1 MRNKLLILGGLAIVG
16 LAVFYL
22 LRSEVPAPQ
31 ATFTTLTGQRLALAD
46 LKGKVVIVNFWA
58 TSCPGCIAE
67 MPDLIRTHNAFH
79 ARGLETVAVAMSYD
93 PPAYVLS
100 YAQRNKLPFTV
111 ALDLKG
117 EAARVFGD
125 IKLTPT
131 TFVIDK
137 TGNIIQKTVGILDFP
152 KLHTIL
158 RKELAKQGE

>member
-1 MRNKLLILGGLAIVG
+1 MRNKALIIGVVAAVA

-22 LRSEVPAPQ
+22 LRSEVPAPR
-31 ATFTTLTGQRLALAD
+31 ATFTTLTGKSLALAD

-67 MPDLIRTHNAFH
+67 MPDLIRTHNSFQP
-79 ARGLETVAVAMSYD
+79 RGVETVAVAMSYD

-100 YAQRNKLPFTV
+100 YTELNRLPFTI

-117 EAARVFGD
+117 EVARVFGD
-125 IKLTPT
+125 VKLTPT
-131 TFVIDK
+131 TFVIGK
-137 TGNIIQKTVGILDFP
+137 TGNIVQKTVGILDFP

-158 RKELAKQGE
+158 TKELAR